1 MESRARRRSNVGAR
15 ADTQGVIV
23 ACASCGQAN
32 RLRYAALN
40 KTIRCGNCRV
50 TLPPLAAP
58 IEIENAAAFDAGA
71 NDSALPLLVDFW
83 APWCGPCRL
92 VAPELERLAKS
103 SAGRYLVVKVNTDVV
118 TDVAAR
124 FRVRSIPTLA
134 LVFGGR
140 EIERVTGVRPA
151 SEIDAFVSRA
161 MANATP
167 RAS

>member
-1 MESRARRRSNVGAR
+1 M
-15 ADTQGVIV
+15 
-23 ACASCGQAN
+23 
-32 RLRYAALN
+32 RYAALN
-40 KTIRCGNCRV
+40 RTIRCGNCHA
-50 TLPPLAAP
+50 TLPPLSKP
-58 IEIENAAAFDAGA
+58 VEIENAAAFDAAA

-92 VAPELERLAKS
+92 VAPELERLAQS
-103 SAGRYLVVKVNTDVV
+103 NAGRYLVVKVNTDAV

-124 FRVRSIPTLA
+124 FRIRSIPTLA

-151 SEIDAFVSRA
+151 SEIEAFVSRA